1 VTHLEKKQNGPK
13 SEYTD
18 LVPAVDQALRILI
31 CLAKSPSSKMNL
43 TDICKTVG
51 IHKSKGYSILNTLQ
65 KFSIV
70 HKDPEGKTY
79 SLGLGLI
86 ALSRK
91 VLDNLNY
98 GAIADPVLKALAKK
112 TSSTALFGAIDDG
125 NVFVVARQEAA
136 QNISVTIR
144 SGYRFSITHGAHG
157 KAIVSF
163 LPDNERDKILKQKK
177 LFFYGDTSKFDRSRL
192 KIDLQQCRETGFAY
206 DIGELNAGI
215 NVIASPVFDAHD
227 TLLGSIFI
235 MGTFP
240 ESLTHTYGPIVVD
253 SARAFSSTLGADIE
267 LTYRGAGKRD

>member
-1 VTHLEKKQNGPK
+1 MEKKQNEPK

-65 KFSIV
+65 KFSIA
-70 HKDPEGKTY
+70 HKDIEGKTY

-86 ALSRK
+86 SLSRK
-91 VLDNLNY
+91 VLDNLDY
-98 GAIADPVLKALAKK
+98 GKVADPVLKTLAKK
-112 TSSTALFGAIDDG
+112 TNSTALFGTIDDG
-125 NVFVVARQEAA
+125 NVFVVARQESE
-136 QNISVTIR
+136 QNISITIR
-144 SGYRFSITHGAHG
+144 LGYRFNITHGAHG

-163 LPDNERDKILKQKK
+163 MPDDEREKVLKQKK
-177 LFFYGDTSKFDRSRL
+177 LFFYGDATKSDRTRL
-192 KIDLQQCRETGFAY
+192 KTDLQKCRKAGFAY

-215 NVIASPVFDAHD
+215 NVIASPVFDSHD

-240 ESLTHTYGPIVVD
+240 ESLTHEYGAIVVD

-267 LTYRGAGKRD
+267 LTYRGAGKKH